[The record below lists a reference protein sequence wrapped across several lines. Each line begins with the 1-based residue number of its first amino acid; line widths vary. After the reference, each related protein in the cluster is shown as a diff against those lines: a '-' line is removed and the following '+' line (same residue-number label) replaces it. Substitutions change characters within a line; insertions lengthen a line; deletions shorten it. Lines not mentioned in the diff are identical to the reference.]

1 MSQQFPTN
9 HNFCL
14 KVVTGRLVLLQAILK
29 AVVIVFKLK
38 VRCFIFVRNIKTG
51 RSIKVCFLT
60 KKSKCFT
67 KRVILKLSHS
77 VSSPSDEVRNYPA
90 HWRMKNQP
98 NPINGS
104 V

>member
-1 MSQQFPTN
+1 MRN
-9 HNFCL
+9 IN
-14 KVVTGRLVLLQAILK
+14 TGRY
-29 AVVIVFKLK
+29 
-38 VRCFIFVRNIKTG
+38 
-51 RSIKVCFLT
+51 IKVCFLT

-77 VSSPSDEVRNYPA
+77 VLSPSDEVRNYPA

-104 V
+104 VWVGRVSKCVYTGKLRVKQDERISKIDKFFIENL